1 MREFELDRPV
11 DAVSVMAG
19 NSKNGEVG
27 PTAVYVP
34 LVAYPIAAIAY
45 LYAAIVNQVTLGY
58 AYWTAVGINKY
69 LYFNK

>member
-11 DAVSVMAG
+11 DAVGVMAG

-34 LVAYPIAAIAY
+34 LVVVPVAVYAYALVA
-45 LYAAIVNQVTLGY
+45 NQVYATI
-58 AYWTAVGINKY
+58 AYWTALGISTYKYVNK
-69 LYFNK
+69 